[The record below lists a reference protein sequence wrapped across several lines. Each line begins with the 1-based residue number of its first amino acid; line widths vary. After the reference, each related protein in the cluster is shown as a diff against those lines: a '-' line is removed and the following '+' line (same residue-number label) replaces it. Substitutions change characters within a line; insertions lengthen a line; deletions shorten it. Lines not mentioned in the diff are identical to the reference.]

1 MFNNLVY
8 YIMNTQIVN
17 RRATFFFVGQL
28 NFNESI
34 LSKYISEFSQ
44 LNLLPSVNKGLGI
57 KITPNGIEP
66 EEVISLDLKKMDETL
81 KVSFG
86 PNRVDIVSTKVDDC
100 WESFNATILRIS
112 LILRNERLVFNRLA
126 LCANVSFSLD
136 PGVGEQAYRIL
147 TNNDDHPVEWQI
159 RKVIRT
165 KFNDSILVNNVYTL
179 SRNAV
184 VVNDTDLS
192 DKLIL
197 DLDFNTLSG
206 TSVEL
211 IEAIQNSYWESTS
224 AMIDDGI
231 KHYISIFEN
240 KE

>member
-1 MFNNLVY
+1 
-8 YIMNTQIVN
+8 MNTQIIN

-44 LNLLPSVNKGLGI
+44 LSLLPSVNKGLGI

-100 WESFNATILRIS
+100 WESFNSTILKIS
-112 LILRNERLVFNRLA
+112 SILRNERLIFNRLA

-136 PGVGEQAYRIL
+136 SGAGEQAYGFL
-147 TNNDDHPVEWQI
+147 TNNNEEHPVEWQI
-159 RKVIRT
+159 RKVIRN

-192 DKLIL
+192 DKVIL

-206 TSVEL
+206 TSIEL
-211 IEAIQNSYWESTS
+211 IETIQDSYWEATS

-231 KHYISIFEN
+231 KHYISIFES

>member
-1 MFNNLVY
+1 
-8 YIMNTQIVN
+8 MNTQIIN

-34 LSKYISEFSQ
+34 LSKYISEFAQ
-44 LNLLPSVNKGLGI
+44 LSLLPSVNKGLGI

-86 PNRVDIVSTKVDDC
+86 PNRVDIVSTKVDDS
-100 WESFNATILRIS
+100 WESFNSTILKIS
-112 LILRNERLVFNRLA
+112 SILRNERLIFNRLA

-136 PGVGEQAYRIL
+136 SGIGEQAYGFL
-147 TNNDDHPVEWQI
+147 TNNNEEHPVEWQI
-159 RKVIRT
+159 RKVIRN

-192 DKLIL
+192 DKVIL

-206 TSVEL
+206 TSIEL
-211 IEAIQNSYWESTS
+211 IETIRDSYWEATS

-231 KHYISIFEN
+231 KHYISIFES

>member
-1 MFNNLVY
+1 
-8 YIMNTQIVN
+8 MNTQIVN

-224 AMIDDGI
+224 TMIDDGI

>member
-1 MFNNLVY
+1 
-8 YIMNTQIVN
+8 MNTQIVN

-211 IEAIQNSYWESTS
+211 IEAIQDSYWESTS